1 MVEIVRSYTNK
12 ARGKFCH
19 FLKDDFFRHNL
30 GQYYWLPKDNI
41 DLEELRTKIVD
52 ILKAEG
58 FVFYDTIE
66 YKAQFKF
73 GCLSEF
79 AVQYKHIL

>member
-30 GQYYWLPKDNI
+30 GQYYWLPK
-41 DLEELRTKIVD
+41 V
-52 ILKAEG
+52 EG
-58 FVFYDTIE
+58 FVFYGAIE